1 MQNITV
7 LGVDAFILISGF
19 YGIRPK
25 LKSIVNLFTLL
36 FFFYV
41 GCYLWDCGIGH
52 ETFSY
57 VGLFGNMMAFSRT
70 NWFIS
75 GYLFLMLLAPMINAF
90 VDAVNLK
97 SLGLYILL
105 YCAITLYLGYYQG
118 NEYWYYNEAYSVTM
132 MVGVYLVGRYLHRV
146 LDRIEQIKYW
156 HIAIAFVGV
165 IGIMSI
171 IRIFSSN
178 EESWLHYGSPITISA
193 AVLLFLLFYKMP
205 KFQSKFVNW
214 AATSCLA
221 SFILHTCD
229 PVFSWFV
236 RKDVMYFTNDH
247 NLYLLTSVVGKYENP
262 LHEEIVGHFCLLD
275 SFAVGKFGWFKVE
288 LADGYHRICTSVVK
302 ALNAQEDLSSIVV
315 TTANSVYT
323 FTAVTEETP
332 VTMGVESHA
341 ER

>member
-1 MQNITV
+1 MKERDSNIELLRILATLFILILHCNGWFLREWGGITSWNTGNSIVAACRILVQNITV

-57 VGLFGNMMAFSRT
+57 VGLLGNMKAFSRT

-171 IRIFSSN
+171 IRILSSN

-193 AVLLFLLFYKMP
+193 AVLLFLLFYRMP

-214 AATSCLA
+214 VAASCLA

-236 RKDVMYFTNDH
+236 RKDVMYFTNDIYPIYC
-247 NLYLLTSVVGKYENP
+247 LKIGAVIAGVFAAAIVLDKIRLFIFSPLIKWSGK
-262 LHEEIVGHFCLLD
+262 I
-275 SFAVGKFGWFKVE
+275 KQ
-288 LADGYHRICTSVVK
+288 
-302 ALNAQEDLSSIVV
+302 LN
-315 TTANSVYT
+315 
-323 FTAVTEETP
+323 
-332 VTMGVESHA
+332 
-341 ER
+341 